1 MAATKTILLVDD
13 DDDLRE
19 TLAEQLGMHA
29 EFTTIQAPN
38 ATEGMKLAEAER
50 IDLILLD
57 VDMPDMDGREACK
70 LMRKNG
76 VHVPI
81 IMLTGQTT
89 DADTIL
95 GLESGANDYVN
106 KPFKFSVLLARVRT
120 HLRSFEQSEDATF
133 KIGPYEFRPSMKL
146 LTDEN
151 DRKIRLTEKETNIL
165 KFLYRAG
172 GKSVAR
178 DKLLEEVWGYNAAV
192 TTHTLACKARQVELH
207 LKKPASL
214 PKRAFV
220 YQALT
225 GGHAKRVEL
234 VAVQIAE
241 IGCIKSII
249 PARAGLTFAC
259 AAFGQGNL
267 VNPVHLIFILGFKG
281 DHDTITDTL
290 RIAVKRHGEANAG
303 RAIPFAPG
311 DKGFSFHHARCV
323 HLFGDGI
330 IELRAARQISCAQ
343 CDISNHFILLHYSSR
358 IAQNKTLS
366 CF

>member
-19 TLAEQLGMHA
+19 ALADQLSMHN
-29 EFTTIQAPN
+29 EYSILQASN
-38 ATEGMKLAEAER
+38 ATDGMKTAESER
-50 IDLILLD
+50 VDLILLD

-76 VHVPI
+76 IHVPV

-133 KIGPYEFRPSMKL
+133 QVGPYEFRPSMKL

-151 DRKIRLTEKETNIL
+151 QKKIRLTEKETNIL

-172 GKSVAR
+172 GKSVPR

-192 TTHTLACKARQVELH
+192 TTHTLETHVYRLRQKIEPDPSNARL
-207 LKKPASL
+207 L
-214 PKRAFV
+214 
-220 YQALT
+220 LT
-225 GGHAKRVEL
+225 DSGGYRL
-234 VAVQIAE
+234 Q
-241 IGCIKSII
+241 S
-249 PARAGLTFAC
+249 
-259 AAFGQGNL
+259 
-267 VNPVHLIFILGFKG
+267 
-281 DHDTITDTL
+281 
-290 RIAVKRHGEANAG
+290 
-303 RAIPFAPG
+303 
-311 DKGFSFHHARCV
+311 
-323 HLFGDGI
+323 
-330 IELRAARQISCAQ
+330 
-343 CDISNHFILLHYSSR
+343 
-358 IAQNKTLS
+358 
-366 CF
+366 